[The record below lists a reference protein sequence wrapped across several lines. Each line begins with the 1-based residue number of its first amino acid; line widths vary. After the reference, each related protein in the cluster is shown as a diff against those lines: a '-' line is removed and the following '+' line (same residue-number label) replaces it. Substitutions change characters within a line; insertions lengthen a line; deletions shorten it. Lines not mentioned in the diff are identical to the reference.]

1 MEKEKQL
8 IVPTQDIAFAVLKDG
23 SRIVN
28 FSDGG
33 GATSLMLNQ

>member
-1 MEKEKQL
+1 MEKENQL

-28 FSDGG
+28 FTDG